1 MAEGQGVRGST
12 LAWLAA
18 LLGFTLLAVH
28 WPEPRTVSIMP
39 IFLLLLL
46 MPGHWFGNVLSEV
59 GWAMILAPAV
69 AVFLGALAWGR
80 SARARA
86 VIGFLSAAMVALAV
100 LDLPMQAALT
110 GLGGDSA
117 AQVGFIV
124 ALSTLAWAVLLR
136 SLSRDAMGL
145 PAFAPRVIR
154 GMAVAV
160 ILGVS
165 VWSWAVMAAAWRSA
179 TGLADGA
186 PYCIAVSSGGPED
199 YVVIPTALR
208 LRGSQFFTEHSGY
221 RDQSRWFFN
230 GVLVVQGADGRRF
243 HNWSYRSWRFEP
255 LPGDG
260 SRFIARLDR
269 ACTPMPD
276 FLPARLP

>member
-1 MAEGQGVRGST
+1 MAEGRGVPVSR

-18 LLGFTLLAVH
+18 LLGFYVLAVH
-28 WPEPRTVSIMP
+28 WPEPRTASIAP
-39 IFLLLLL
+39 VFLLLLV
-46 MPGHWFGNVLSEV
+46 MPGRWFGNILPEV

-86 VIGFLSAAMVALAV
+86 AIGVLSAAMVALAV
-100 LDLPMQAALT
+100 LDLPMQMALT
-110 GLGGDSA
+110 GLGSDSA
-117 AQVGFIV
+117 AWVGFIV
-124 ALSTLAWAVLLR
+124 ALSTLAWAMLLR

-145 PAFAPRVIR
+145 PAFAPQVIR

-165 VWSWAVMAAAWRSA
+165 AWSWAVMAAAWRSA
-179 TGLADGA
+179 TQLADGA

-199 YVVIPTALR
+199 YVPIASALR

-221 RDQSRWFFN
+221 RDASRWFFN
-230 GVLVVQGADGRRF
+230 GVLVVRGPDGPRF
-243 HNWSYRSWRFEP
+243 HNWSYRAWRFEP

-260 SRFIARLDR
+260 TRFIARLDR

-276 FLPARLP
+276 FLPSRLP